1 MRQKPLN
8 VVTIVGTRPEIIRLS
23 RVISR
28 LNESKSIKH
37 TLIHTGQNYD
47 YTLNQVFFKELE
59 IKNPDFFLDAVG
71 SSAAETIGNI
81 IIKTEPVLKKLNPD
95 ALLVL
100 GDTNSCLS
108 SIVAKKY
115 KIPIFH
121 MEAGNRCFD
130 QNVPEETNRKIV
142 DHIADINLPYSS
154 IAREYLLKEGINA
167 DRIIKT
173 GSPMNEVLKFYFD
186 KITQSYFL
194 PTPEPE
200 NI

>member
-1 MRQKPLN
+1 MALELLH

-28 LNESKSIKH
+28 LNKSKSINH

-47 YTLNQVFFKELE
+47 YNLNEVFFKELG
-59 IKNPDFFLDAVG
+59 IKKPNLFLEAAGD
-71 SSAAETIGNI
+71 SAAETIGNI
-81 IIKTEPVLKKLNPD
+81 IIKIEPVLKKLKPG

-108 SIVAKKY
+108 VIVAKKY

-130 QNVPEETNRKIV
+130 QNVPEETNRKII

-154 IAREYLLKEGINA
+154 IARENLLKEGISA
-167 DRIIKT
+167 DRVIKT
-173 GSPMNEVLKFYFD
+173 GSPMNEVLKFYLD
-186 KITQSYFL
+186 KIQQSTIHESL
-194 PTPEPE
+194 
-200 NI
+200 NINK